1 MRQVRQLIL
10 AAAFV
15 GLTASYGLAQPTGG
29 TPGGT
34 TGGAP
39 AGSTA
44 GTTGTGSTGGQVGS
58 GFGQPQL
65 VQQQAPPPIT
75 GVSLYST
82 GTGAAL
88 TGGMDASNVLGATY
102 ANPLY
107 QGRAGA
113 AYGQVP
119 GGFANP
125 LYTITG
131 ATGGAGGPG
140 GAGGIGGIGGAGG
153 LGALGRGGAGAV
165 LGGAGTTGN
174 QTGVVVQMPRAIAY
188 PAQLRF
194 AAPAVVPARLQTDLR
209 GVLNATPMIA
219 NAAAVQLQVDGNN
232 VLLRGSVRDAE
243 EARLVEGL
251 VRLTPGVRQIK
262 NELTFPAQ

>member
-34 TGGAP
+34 AGGAP
-39 AGSTA
+39 AGTTA

-131 ATGGAGGPG
+131 ATGGAGGGPG
-140 GAGGIGGIGGAGG
+140 GAGGIGGAGG
-153 LGALGRGGAGAV
+153 LGAFSRGGGAGGI

-209 GVLNATPMIA
+209 GILNATPMIA
-219 NAAAVQLQVDGNN
+219 NAGAVQIQVEGSN